1 MSNKDNKKKNFTTEI
16 STVLAAELPELE
28 IQNLDE
34 LDGATAVRKYRA
46 TVNKYYTA
54 IDELRIAKKKEME
67 SLFKIKWDEMTKEHS
82 DSIKT
87 HLEVVDNELKKRDY
101 QEKMLAL
108 KEFHIET
115 FSAINEVTNEYNLK
129 KDEVVLLY
137 DQFMLEDNI
146 SQYGRIT
153 SNIKIDIEDFVVNVL
168 LVPEDTQDEEQQE
181 TKTPSVDTTKQTTKQ
196 QGQDIHN
203 FTMTFTNTSVSKI
216 ISILR
221 KEGITSWRY
230 QKTIKTK

>member
-1 MSNKDNKKKNFTTEI
+1 MSNENNKKKNFTTEI

-28 IQNLDE
+28 IQNLEE

-67 SLFKIKWDEMTKEHS
+67 ALFKIKWDEMTKDHS

-87 HLEVVDNELKKRDY
+87 HLEVVDKELKKRDY

-108 KEFHIET
+108 KDFHTET
-115 FSAINEVTNEYNLK
+115 FIAINEITKEYNLK
-129 KDEVVLLY
+129 KDEAFLLY

-168 LVPEDTQDEEQQE
+168 LVPEDVQDEEQQE
-181 TKTPSVDTTKQTTKQ
+181 TQTPSVDTTKQTNKE
-196 QGQDIHN
+196 QDIHN

-230 QKTIKTK
+230 QKTLETK

>member
-1 MSNKDNKKKNFTTEI
+1 MSSNKKKNFTTEI

-28 IQNLDE
+28 IQNLEE

-46 TVNKYYTA
+46 TVNKYYNA
-54 IDELRIAKKKEME
+54 IDDLRIAKKKEME
-67 SLFKIKWDEMTKEHS
+67 ALFQIKWDEMTKDHS
-82 DSIKT
+82 DSIKI
-87 HLEVVDNELKKRDY
+87 HLDIVDEELKKRDY

-115 FSAINEVTNEYNLK
+115 FTAINEIIKEYNLK
-129 KDEVVLLY
+129 KDEALLLY
-137 DQFMLEDNI
+137 DQYMLEDNI

-153 SNIKIDIEDFVVNVL
+153 SNIKIDIEDFVVSVL
-168 LVPEDTQDEEQQE
+168 LVPEEIIEETQ
-181 TKTPSVDTTKQTTKQ
+181 TPSVETTKQTTKQ
-196 QGQDIHN
+196 TTKEQDIHN

-230 QKTIKTK
+230 QKTSETK